1 MDVTSERGKK
11 CIPTGEEQP
20 QKPNKMNGIGSRQE
34 TTTSERRRRRR
45 RREKKNSIQ
54 YSQEK
59 RNEKRK

>member
-34 TTTSERRRRRR
+34 TTTSERRRRR
-45 RREKKNSIQ
+45 EKKNSIQ

>member
-45 RREKKNSIQ
+45 EKKNSIQ